1 MSERNPVKGG
11 QKTETESLAAGI
23 RAGNPEAFE
32 RFYRQTVRLIYFHAR
47 ALSESDGAAWNLV
60 QDTYRTAWN
69 SIDQLR
75 EDGKAVSWLT
85 EIALQ
90 LGHKQAAE
98 RREAFWDGEEEA
110 FLETLPEEESR
121 LSETPADRK
130 ETILLIREEIQK
142 LPSLQQAAVIA
153 YYVDQMTVGQI
164 ARAAG
169 CSEGMIRSRLNSA
182 GRSVQ
187 AGLLKKER
195 ETGEALFSLT
205 APLLVKALHEAFT
218 EVRVTPAQTA
228 LIWNGVAAETG
239 IAAGECGASAA
250 GVGRAAK
257 GSVSAGRAEVSDK
270 TAGKPAGPSFSR
282 VAAILA
288 VVAVLGGA
296 AAVGI
301 HMAGNAGKK
310 EASREAVQTAQ
321 GGTEAGLVGETKAAG
336 SGQPGPENAGSE
348 QPAGSGNRT
357 EGAAEGLPAGSE
369 SLPAGAPGASSAG
382 SESLPAGA
390 PGAPSAGSESL
401 PAGTPGTQPAGTESL
416 PAGTP
421 GTQPAGAEHLAAE
434 TSEEPSAASGVSR
447 EQEDGETLLQRKNRE
462 AHRAYGAHLQSH
474 AAYMSFYLFDLNQDG
489 IDELFVM
496 DSSIR
501 SECVFAY
508 VDGSVKEICRAVHEL
523 PLLYNEREQLLY
535 SGGYVGSQSESYD
548 AFVLSF
554 DGTEGTILD
563 EWHHGADSG
572 ESDAANVWY
581 SGDLMYPEPL
591 AASYEDYKAR
601 VEAYLSGLIASG
613 VGSSFVEEYRENS
626 LSEADYEEYRL
637 AWEELRRYDETYSLS
652 DSKLWE
658 EPGVYISN
666 SEENVR
672 PLLQE

>member
-47 ALSESDGAAWNLV
+47 ALSGSDGAAWNLV
-60 QDTYRTAWN
+60 RDTYRTAWN
-69 SIDQLR
+69 GIDQLR

-98 RREAFWDGEEEA
+98 RREAFLDEEEEA

-121 LSETPADRK
+121 LSEMPADRK
-130 ETILLIREEIQK
+130 ESILLIREEIQK

-169 CSEGMIRSRLNSA
+169 CSEGTIRSRLNSA

-195 ETGEALFSLT
+195 ETGAALSSLT
-205 APLLVKALHEAFT
+205 APLLVKALHEAFM

-228 LIWNGVAAETG
+228 LIWNGVAAEIGIAAGKEGMRTG
-239 IAAGECGASAA
+239 IAAGESGASAA
-250 GVGRAAK
+250 GAGRAVK

-321 GGTEAGLVGETKAAG
+321 GGAEAGLAGETKAAG
-336 SGQPGPENAGSE
+336 SGQPGPENAGLE

-369 SLPAGAPGASSAG
+369 SLPAEAPGAPSAG

-401 PAGTPGTQPAGTESL
+401 PAGTPGTQPGS
-416 PAGTP
+416 
-421 GTQPAGAEHLAAE
+421 EHLAAE
-434 TSEEPSAASGVSR
+434 ASEEPSAASGVSR
-447 EQEDGETLLQRKNRE
+447 EQDDGETLLQKKNRE

-496 DSSIR
+496 DSSTR

-554 DGTEGTILD
+554 DGTEGTTLD

-601 VEAYLSGLIASG
+601 VEVYLSSLIAAG

-637 AWEELRRYDETYSLS
+637 VWEEMRGYDETYSLS

-658 EPGVYISN
+658 EPGVYLSN

>member
-60 QDTYRTAWN
+60 RDTYRTAWN

-75 EDGKAVSWLT
+75 EDGNAVSWLT

-98 RREAFWDGEEEA
+98 RREVFLDGEEEA

-121 LSETPADRK
+121 LSETPADRE

-169 CSEGMIRSRLNSA
+169 CSEGTIRSRLNSA
-182 GRSVQ
+182 GRFVQ

-195 ETGEALFSLT
+195 ETGAALSSLT
-205 APLLVKALHEAFT
+205 APLLVKALHEAFM

-228 LIWNGVAAETG
+228 LLWNGVAAEIGIAAGKEGMRTG
-239 IAAGECGASAA
+239 IAAGESGASVA
-250 GVGRAAK
+250 GAGRAVK

-321 GGTEAGLVGETKAAG
+321 GGAEAGLAGETKAAG
-336 SGQPGPENAGSE
+336 SGQPGPENTGSE

-357 EGAAEGLPAGSE
+357 EWAAEGLPAGSE

-401 PAGTPGTQPAGTESL
+401 SAGTPGTQPAGS
-416 PAGTP
+416 G
-421 GTQPAGAEHLAAE
+421 HLAAE
-434 TSEEPSAASGVSR
+434 ASEEPSAASGVSR
-447 EQEDGETLLQRKNRE
+447 EQEDGETLLQKKNRE

-496 DSSIR
+496 DSSTR

-554 DGTEGTILD
+554 DGTKGTILD

-637 AWEELRRYDETYSLS
+637 AWEELRGYDETYSLS

-658 EPGVYISN
+658 EPGVYLSN

>member
-60 QDTYRTAWN
+60 RDTYRTAWN
-69 SIDQLR
+69 GIDQLR
-75 EDGKAVSWLT
+75 EDGKAVFWLT

-98 RREAFWDGEEEA
+98 RREAFLDEEEEA

-121 LSETPADRK
+121 LSEMPADRK
-130 ETILLIREEIQK
+130 ESILLIREEIQK

-169 CSEGMIRSRLNSA
+169 CSEGTIRSRLNSA

-195 ETGEALFSLT
+195 ETGAALSSLT
-205 APLLVKALHEAFT
+205 APLLVKALHEAFM

-228 LIWNGVAAETG
+228 LIWNGVAAEIGIAAGKEGMRTG
-239 IAAGECGASAA
+239 IAAGESGASAA
-250 GVGRAAK
+250 GAGRAVK

-321 GGTEAGLVGETKAAG
+321 GGAEAGLAGETKAAG
-336 SGQPGPENAGSE
+336 SGQPGPENAGLE

-357 EGAAEGLPAGSE
+357 EGTAEGLP
-369 SLPAGAPGASSAG
+369 AG

-401 PAGTPGTQPAGTESL
+401 PAGTPGTQPGS
-416 PAGTP
+416 
-421 GTQPAGAEHLAAE
+421 EHLAAE
-434 TSEEPSAASGVSR
+434 ASEEPSAASGVSR
-447 EQEDGETLLQRKNRE
+447 EQDDGETLLQKKNRE

-496 DSSIR
+496 DSSTR

-554 DGTEGTILD
+554 DGTEGTTLD

-581 SGDLMYPEPL
+581 SGNLMYPEPL

-601 VEAYLSGLIASG
+601 VEAYLSSLIAAG
-613 VGSSFVEEYRENS
+613 VGASFVEEYRENS

-637 AWEELRRYDETYSLS
+637 AWEEMRGYDETYSLS

-658 EPGVYISN
+658 EPGVYLSN